1 MPTTGVDLVDPI
13 LKTKYTVMSLVF
25 PLPFKVD
32 NQAIRENRTL
42 KFYTMYPFLTAI
54 NNPFISNKSS
64 NTRNCFTNKAK
75 TII

>member
-13 LKTKYTVMSLVF
+13 LKAWYTVMSLVV

-32 NQAIRENRTL
+32 DQAIWKNRTL

-54 NNPFISNKSS
+54 NNLFI
-64 NTRNCFTNKAK
+64 
-75 TII
+75 